1 MGFIATLN
9 HLLNFVA
16 PALALAIFMPVFAR
30 LTAGGKASNCS
41 FSLQSGVNFVACVAV
56 LMAGLWLGGRDGK
69 MLTYAAM
76 VLVCASAQWA
86 MRRR

>member
-1 MGFIATLN
+1 MGLIAALN

-16 PALALAIFMPVFAR
+16 PALALAVLLPVFAR
-30 LTAGGKASNCS
+30 MTGRGKASNRS
-41 FSLQSGVNFVACVAV
+41 FALQSGVNFVACLAV
-56 LMAGLWLGGRDGK
+56 LIAGLWLGGRDGK

-76 VLVCASAQWA
+76 AVVCASTQWA

>member
-1 MGFIATLN
+1 MGLFATLN

-16 PALALAIFMPVFAR
+16 PAFALSLLMPVFAR
-30 LTAGGKASNCS
+30 ITGHGKASNCG
-41 FSLQSGVNFVACVAV
+41 FALQSGIIFLACLAV
-56 LMAGLWLGGRDGK
+56 LIAGLWLGGRDGK

-76 VLVCASAQWA
+76 VVVCASVQWA